1 MVAKK
6 VQVIGADGLH
16 RALVEMLGLVGDT
29 KLVTKQLEVDMRR
42 FAHIIT
48 GFMKSTTYHT
58 FNIAGADAFYAGFEA
73 DRGGSHDYAQRAINA
88 FPVERYFDILVKPW

>member
-1 MVAKK
+1 MAAKGVK
-6 VQVIGADGLH
+6 VIGGKKLH

-58 FNIAGADAFYAGFEA
+58 FNIAGADAFYAGYEA
-73 DRGGSHDYAQRAINA
+73 DRGGRHDYAQRAINA
-88 FPVERYFDILVKPW
+88 FPIEKYFDKIVSPW